1 MVPVVPEEHLWPVVE
16 VDPAVLMVVVQVQ
29 SLSRSQQSQRGPI
42 PNQLLEASAKPVG
55 QEVLVVPLVAVVV
68 LAAQLTLKLVP
79 GQEVLVV
86 PEVAVVVLE
95 AVRARLVAK
104 VTGSAG
110 FSVFVVSSV
119 LAFLE
124 GCVAPTPHVLMPG
137 WAPQVVRYS

>member
-68 LAAQLTLKLVP
+68 LASLKLVP

-95 AVRARLVAK
+95 AVRARLVAT

>member
-1 MVPVVPEEHLWPVVE
+1 MSASKGLLAGSRAGTSVSKLDGWLDTGVVGGLSAVPV
-16 VDPAVLMVVVQVQ
+16 
-29 SLSRSQQSQRGPI
+29 
-42 PNQLLEASAKPVG
+42 SAKPVG

-95 AVRARLVAK
+95 AVRARLVAT